1 MKLLINIFFVA
12 TVGTVACLAD
22 DFLVRLFLVIAVMAL
37 SLRIG
42 VNLMDW
48 ENGEDDDDE

>member
-1 MKLLINIFFVA
+1 MKLLINVFIVA
-12 TVGTVACLAD
+12 TVGIVACLVD
-22 DFLVRLFLVIAVMAL
+22 DFLARLFLVIAVMTL